1 MTYPQEQLKYKD
13 VVNGIYDEEDD
24 ADSEG
29 DQIQMLDNQSRANH
43 AVKELTDDDG
53 ELLVV
58 FERYR

>member
-29 DQIQMLDNQSRANH
+29 D
-43 AVKELTDDDG
+43 
-53 ELLVV
+53 
-58 FERYR
+58 